1 MTIGE
6 ALKALRLKNGLTQTE
21 MAAGLTTE
29 SFYSK
34 VERGVH
40 KIDAE
45 LLIKILVAHHF
56 DVGKF
61 FEKIADQEKRDIAV
75 NK

>member
-6 ALKALRLKNGLTQTE
+6 ALKELRLKNGLTQTE

-34 VERGVH
+34 VERGIH

-45 LLIKILVAHHF
+45 LLIKILVAHDF
-56 DVGKF
+56 DVGEF
-61 FEKIADQEKRDIAV
+61 FEKIAEQENDAV
-75 NK
+75 VK

>member
-40 KIDAE
+40 KIDAD
-45 LLIKILVAHHF
+45 LLIKILVAHDF
-56 DVGKF
+56 DVGEF
-61 FEKIADQEKRDIAV
+61 FENIAEQKNYTAV
-75 NK
+75 KQ